1 MMVRYGHHYD
11 VMAIPDLATAKFQHT
26 EGDTVPLSFINGVL
40 GPTPEILAESRPT
53 PRRSYVSIHFLAEA
67 PIVSPYDISTY
78 STGRMNSPFIAAEA
92 SQGSFFPPRVSRASD
107 VLATLSPGPGTQQ
120 WNGGI
125 LTSFNR
131 VVL

>member
-1 MMVRYGHHYD
+1 MMVRYGHYND
-11 VMAIPDLATAKFQHT
+11 AMAIPDLATGNFQHT

-40 GPTPEILAESRPT
+40 GPTPEILAAT
-53 PRRSYVSIHFLAEA
+53 PRRSYVSIHFLAEV

-78 STGRMNSPFIAAEA
+78 STGRMDSPFIDAQA

-125 LTSFNR
+125 FTSFNR